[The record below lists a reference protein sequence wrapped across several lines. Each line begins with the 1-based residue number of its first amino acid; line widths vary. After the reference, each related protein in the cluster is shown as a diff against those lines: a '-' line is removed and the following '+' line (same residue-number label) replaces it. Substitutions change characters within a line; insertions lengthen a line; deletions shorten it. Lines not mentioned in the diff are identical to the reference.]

1 MPLHVHHLLL
11 VVTLAASLLA
21 SATSSS
27 SSSSSCA
34 GRDDA
39 ATIAA
44 AFRHVRN
51 FRPPRVRAC
60 RPVRDLR
67 LPSRNL
73 TGAVSWSALANLSA
87 LAALDLSGNALQGA
101 IPGGFWRAPSLRAVD
116 LSGNQ
121 LGGALR
127 VEAPNTRLLYLNISR
142 NRFTG
147 VDGLEALSGLVAL
160 DVSANRIRAVPP
172 GLRRLA
178 RVKQLD
184 LSGNAM
190 QGRFPGDLPP
200 LAGVRSLNVSYNNF
214 SGVVD
219 SGSAKKFGN
228 SAFVHAGNAS
238 LVFSDSEHSA
248 VAPPLPRRPSP
259 SPPPP
264 PRGKSKKGGSDGTTT
279 GTKKTKRSKARRGHL
294 SVVALAVIIG
304 VASLAMLI
312 CLVGCVA
319 CGVTRS
325 RKNGGKDE
333 ERKKPQWSEKE
344 DEEEEDVVVA
354 ATKGASAAPV
364 VLFER
369 PLMQLTLA
377 DLAAATSGFGRES
390 QLTERGG
397 RSGAAYRAV
406 LPGDLH
412 VVVRV
417 VEGAMA
423 GLGGED
429 DDPAAAAT
437 AFRELARLRHPNIL
451 PLLGYCIAGKEKL
464 LLYEYMEKGDLHRW
478 LHELPAGRPDMD
490 DVSTGGDIWESSA
503 AEDKRAI
510 SDWPTRHRI
519 ALGVARG
526 LAFLHQGW
534 TGGGG
539 GGASAVVH
547 GHMVPTNVLLGD
559 DLEPRIS
566 DFGHPPLAGGEHHT
580 SSATPEGDVYAFGV
594 VVLELVTGQA
604 GWDEASVSWARGI
617 IRDGKALD
625 IVDPRVRDVEA
636 AGPEADKE
644 MVEVLRVGYLCT
656 AQSPDKRPTMQQVV
670 GVLKD
675 IRAAPATPGA
685 SQSQPA

>member
-1 MPLHVHHLLL
+1 MPLHVHLLL
-11 VVTLAASLLA
+11 LLLF
-21 SATSSS
+21 ATSLPSS
-27 SSSSSCA
+27 VNSSSCA

-39 ATIAA
+39 AIVAA
-44 AFRHVRN
+44 AFRYVRN
-51 FRPPRVRAC
+51 FRAPRAKAAC
-60 RPVRDLR
+60 QPVRELH

-73 TGAVSWSALANLSA
+73 TGAVSWAALANLTA

-101 IPGGFWRAPSLRAVD
+101 IPGRFWRAPSLRAVD
-116 LSGNQ
+116 VSRNQ

-127 VEAPNTRLLYLNISR
+127 VEEPNPRLRSLNVSG

-147 VDGLEALSGLVAL
+147 VDGVEGLSGLVAL
-160 DVSANRIRAVPP
+160 DVSANRIRAVPR

-178 RVKQLD
+178 RVKRLD
-184 LSGNAM
+184 LSSNAM

-200 LAGVRSLNVSYNNF
+200 LGGVRSLNVSYNRF

-219 SGSAKKFGN
+219 PGAVAKFGH

-238 LVFSDSEHSA
+238 SLVFSDNSTA
-248 VAPPLPRRPSP
+248 APRRPRPSSPPGP
-259 SPPPP
+259 SPL
-264 PRGKSKKGGSDGTTT
+264 GKSKKKGGSGTTT
-279 GTKKTKRSKARRGHL
+279 TRRRHL
-294 SVVALAVIIG
+294 SIVAVAVICG
-304 VASLAMLI
+304 VASLAMLL

-319 CGVTRS
+319 CGALRC
-325 RKNGGKDE
+325 RRRQKGGKDDE
-333 ERKKPQWSEKE
+333 EKKEKAQWSEKG
-344 DEEEEDVVVA
+344 DEEEDVVVVA
-354 ATKGASAAPV
+354 ARGASSAAPV

-369 PLMQLTLA
+369 PLIQLTLG

-390 QLTERGG
+390 QLAERGG

-417 VEGAMA
+417 VEGAVA
-423 GLGGED
+423 GLRED
-429 DDPAAAAT
+429 DDNPAAAAT

-490 DVSTGGDIWESSA
+490 DTAGSGDIWEA
-503 AEDKRAI
+503 AEVKRSI

-534 TGGGG
+534 AGGGG
-539 GGASAVVH
+539 SAVVH
-547 GHMVPTNVLLGD
+547 GHLVPTNVLLCD

-566 DFGHPPLAGGEHHT
+566 DFFGHNHNGN
-580 SSATPEGDVYAFGV
+580 ATPEGDVYGFGV
-594 VVLELVTGQA
+594 LVLELMTGQA

-617 IRDGKALD
+617 IRDGKGLD
-625 IVDPRVRDVEA
+625 IVDPRVRDEA
-636 AGPEADKE
+636 AAGAEAEAADRE
-644 MVEVLRVGYLCT
+644 MVECLRVGYLCT
-656 AQSPDKRPTMQQVV
+656 AHSPDKRPTMQQVV

-675 IRAAPATPGA
+675 IRAVPPTTPRPG
-685 SQSQPA
+685 S

>member
-11 VVTLAASLLA
+11 LLLVLLATSLPA
-21 SATSSS
+21 SATSSNA
-27 SSSSSCA
+27 SSSCA
-34 GRDDA
+34 GRHDA
-39 ATIAA
+39 AAIAA
-44 AFRHVRN
+44 AFRYVRN
-51 FRPPRVRAC
+51 FRPPSVRPC
-60 RPVRDLR
+60 QPVRELR

-73 TGAVSWSALANLSA
+73 TGAVSWAALANLSA

-101 IPGGFWRAPSLRAVD
+101 IPGGFWRAAPSLRTVD
-116 LSGNQ
+116 VSRNQ

-127 VEAPNTRLLYLNISR
+127 VEESPRLLSLNVSG

-147 VDGLEALSGLVAL
+147 VEGVDGLSGLVAL
-160 DVSANRIRAVPP
+160 DVSANRIRAVPR

-178 RVKQLD
+178 RVTQLD
-184 LSGNAM
+184 LSRNAM

-200 LAGVRSLNVSYNNF
+200 LGGVRSLNVSYNRF

-219 SGSAKKFGN
+219 SGTVKKFGH
-228 SAFVHAGNAS
+228 SAFAHAGNAS
-238 LVFSDSEHSA
+238 LVFSEHSTIT
-248 VAPPLPRRPSP
+248 PPRRPSP
-259 SPPPP
+259 SPPH
-264 PRGKSKKGGSDGTTT
+264 GKSKKDGSGRTTE
-279 GTKKTKRSKARRGHL
+279 KKTTRRSKKRRHL
-294 SVVALAVIIG
+294 SVVAVAVICG
-304 VASLAMLI
+304 VSSLAMLL

-319 CGVTRS
+319 CGVLRC
-325 RKNGGKDE
+325 RKKGGKDDE
-333 ERKKPQWSEKE
+333 EEKKPQWGEKGE
-344 DEEEEDVVVA
+344 DEEDVVVT
-354 ATKGASAAPV
+354 ATKGASGAPV

-390 QLTERGG
+390 QLAERGG

-423 GLGGED
+423 GLGED
-429 DDPAAAAT
+429 DNPAAAAT

-478 LHELPAGRPDMD
+478 LHELPAGQPDMD
-490 DVSTGGDIWESSA
+490 DTGSGDIWEA
-503 AEDKRAI
+503 AEDKRSI

-534 TGGGG
+534 AGGG
-539 GGASAVVH
+539 SAVVH
-547 GHMVPTNVLLGD
+547 GHLVPTNVLLGD

-566 DFGHPPLAGGEHHT
+566 DFGHPPPSGGEDAAAA
-580 SSATPEGDVYAFGV
+580 ATPEGDVYAFGV
-594 VVLELVTGQA
+594 LVLELVTGQA

-617 IRDGKALD
+617 VRDGKGID
-625 IVDPRVRDVEA
+625 IVDPRVRDEA
-636 AGPEADKE
+636 AAEAE
-644 MVEVLRVGYLCT
+644 RELVECLRVGYLCT
-656 AQSPDKRPTMQQVV
+656 AHSDKRPTMQQVV

-675 IRAAPATPGA
+675 IRAAPATPPGA
-685 SQSQPA
+685 QSQPA

>member
-1 MPLHVHHLLL
+1 MPPHVHPILLL
-11 VVTLAASLLA
+11 LAILAASLPA
-21 SATSSS
+21 SATT
-27 SSSSSCA
+27 SSCP

-51 FRPPRVRAC
+51 FRPPSSVNSC
-60 RPVRDLR
+60 QPVRELR

-73 TGAVSWSALANLSA
+73 TGPVSWAALANLSA

-101 IPGGFWRAPSLRAVD
+101 IPGRFWRAPSLRSVNV
-116 LSGNQ
+116 SRNQ

-127 VEAPNTRLLYLNISR
+127 VERNPRLLSLNASR

-147 VDGLEALSGLVAL
+147 VDGVEGLSGLVVL

-178 RVKQLD
+178 RVERLD

-200 LAGVRSLNVSYNNF
+200 LGGVRSLNVSYNRF

-219 SGSAKKFGN
+219 SGTVKKFGH

-238 LVFSDSEHSA
+238 LVFSEHSTA
-248 VAPPLPRRPSP
+248 TAPPRRPSP
-259 SPPPP
+259 SPPH
-264 PRGKSKKGGSDGTTT
+264 GKSKEDGSGRTATTER
-279 GTKKTKRSKARRGHL
+279 KTTRRRRHL
-294 SVVALAVIIG
+294 SVVAVAVISG
-304 VASLAMLI
+304 AASLAMLL

-319 CGVTRS
+319 CGVLRS
-325 RKNGGKDE
+325 RRNGGKDDE
-333 ERKKPQWSEKE
+333 ERKKPQWGEKG
-344 DEEEEDVVVA
+344 DEGEEEDVVVA

-390 QLTERGG
+390 QLAERGG

-423 GLGGED
+423 GLGEDD

-451 PLLGYCIAGKEKL
+451 PLIGYCIAGKEKL

-490 DVSTGGDIWESSA
+490 DTGSGDIWEA
-503 AEDKRAI
+503 AEDRRSI

-534 TGGGG
+534 AGSGPV
-539 GGASAVVH
+539 AH
-547 GHMVPTNVLLGD
+547 GHLVPTNVLLGD

-566 DFGHPPLAGGEHHT
+566 DFGHPPPGGGGEA
-580 SSATPEGDVYAFGV
+580 ATAEGDVHAFGAL
-594 VVLELVTGQA
+594 VLELVTGQA

-617 IRDGKALD
+617 VRDGKALD
-625 IVDPRVRDVEA
+625 IVDPRVRDEA
-636 AGPEADKE
+636 TAGPEAERE
-644 MVEVLRVGYLCT
+644 MVELMRVGYLCT
-656 AQSPDKRPTMQQVV
+656 APSPDKRPTMQQVV

-675 IRAAPATPGA
+675 IRAAPATPTGA
-685 SQSQPA
+685 QSQAAA